1 MKENSYV
8 LKENKKESDV
18 LAVCPK
24 SLPFPH
30 PEKIYNDNSVKSKV
44 QSSQRKKKSAFM
56 LKLSSE

>member
-1 MKENSYV
+1 MKENSYI
-8 LKENKKESDV
+8 LKVNKKESDV

-30 PEKIYNDNSVKSKV
+30 PEKIYNDNFAKSKV
-44 QSSQRKKKSAFM
+44 QSSQRKKSAFM